1 MITILAEKPDV
12 GNKIAAALDHITL
25 ENGKEIGFAALK
37 ANERA
42 VKAQQ
47 TKDGYLKIRF
57 DGEECFVTWGFGHL
71 VQLKDAKD
79 YDPAYANWRR
89 MPRPFVPHPY
99 ELKLRENGNSFD
111 ARTKKQFALIKKLFS
126 KSDRIINATDFDRE
140 GEVIFSYIYE
150 LAGCKKP
157 VKRVC
162 FASQTKEG
170 ILDAFSKLRDCSEV
184 ENIESAGRMRGIAD
198 WVVGINLTVAMTL
211 HQKVKGEVLSIG
223 RVQTPTLKML
233 VDRELQIRDFK
244 PETYWTLDA
253 VFKTDAGETYPATHK
268 AKRFSSCGEVDAV
281 LAKIKGRN
289 GIITEIAEK
298 REERSVPQ
306 LYSLSA
312 LQMDANAKY
321 GMTLK
326 ETLQAAQ
333 ALYDGGYTTYPRTDS
348 RYLTEDMVPTV
359 NRVLD
364 SLKDNPDYAP
374 LIDGRARSF
383 PKWRYFN
390 DRKVESHFAIIP
402 TTSKPKSLSGHQA
415 KIYDLISKS
424 VICML
429 YGNAVLN
436 RTTVTTTVEGEE
448 FTSSG
453 STIVDPGFM
462 AVTGRDR
469 ETTLP
474 KLEKGEVVSG
484 RYEVKEKQTEPPK
497 HFTDKTL
504 LAAMIGAGK
513 ELEDEE
519 LKKILADP
527 SVAGIGTPATRDAI
541 IETLITRGY
550 AERSKK
556 TLSATDKGIGLIRC
570 LTVESIKSPALTAKW
585 EKRLHEIERGNEDA
599 NAFQNDIERTVAA
612 WCREIDAAPVA
623 EGLKTA
629 EQPKEV
635 IPCPVCGKPMKAY
648 DWGYG
653 CSGYKEGCKFS
664 VGTICHKKLTEN
676 QLKKL
681 LTQRDTGLISGFK
694 SKANKPFRA
703 HLILDE
709 TNKIVFKFEEKKP
722 QQADGKGGK
731 TDVRKKKETAQTV

>member
-12 GNKIAAALDHITL
+12 GNKIAAALDKITL
-25 ENGKEIGFAALK
+25 ASGKEVGFAALK
-37 ANERA
+37 ANEKA

-47 TKDGYLKIRF
+47 AKDGYLKIRYA
-57 DGEECFVTWGFGHL
+57 DQDCYVTWGFGHL

-126 KSDRIINATDFDRE
+126 KSDWIINATDFDRE

-150 LAGCKKP
+150 LAECRKP

-162 FASQTKEG
+162 FASQTKDG
-170 ILDAFSKLRDCSEV
+170 ILDAFSKLRDRSEV
-184 ENIESAGRMRGIAD
+184 LNIESAGRMRGIAD

-211 HQKVKGEVLSIG
+211 HQRVKGEVLSIG

-233 VDRELQIRDFK
+233 VDRELAIRDFK

-253 VFKTDAGETYPATHK
+253 VFTTAKGETYPATHK
-268 AKRFSSCGEVDAV
+268 AKRFKSRDEIDAI
-281 LAKIKGRN
+281 LQKITKKPGTV
-289 GIITEIAEK
+289 TEITEK
-298 REERSVPQ
+298 REERAVPQ

-364 SLKDNPDYAP
+364 SLKENPDYAP
-374 LIDGRARSF
+374 LIEGRPRSF

-390 DRKVESHFAIIP
+390 NKKVESHFAIIP
-402 TTSKPKSLSGHQA
+402 TTSRPKSLSGHQA
-415 KIYDLISKS
+415 KVYDLIAKS
-424 VICML
+424 VVCML

-436 RTTVTTTVEGEE
+436 RTTVTTEVEGEP

-462 AVTGRDR
+462 AVTGMDK
-469 ETTLP
+469 ETALP
-474 KLEKGEVVSG
+474 KLTKGETVAG
-484 RYEVKEKQTEPPK
+484 RYEGKEKQTEPPK
-497 HFTDKTL
+497 HYTDKTL
-504 LAAMIGAGK
+504 LAAMIAAGK

-556 TLSATDKGIGLIRC
+556 TLSATDKGIGLIQC
-570 LTVESIKSPALTAKW
+570 LSVESIKSPALTAKW
-585 EKRLHEIERGNEDA
+585 EKRLGEIERGSEDP
-599 NAFQNDIERTVAA
+599 NTFQNDIERTVAA
-612 WCREIDAAPVA
+612 WCKEIDAAPVT
-623 EGLKTA
+623 EQLKTA
-629 EQPKEV
+629 EQPKEA
-635 IPCPVCGKPMKAY
+635 IPCPVCHKPMKAY

-664 VGTICHKKLTEN
+664 VGTICKKKLTEN

-681 LTQRDTGLISGFK
+681 VTERDTGLISGFK

-709 TNKIVFKFEEKKP
+709 SNKIVFKFEERKTTAEKEGKKP
-722 QQADGKGGK
+722 Y
-731 TDVRKKKETAQTV
+731 VRKKKETDAKV